1 MAKGPKGEKRKAD
14 VIGNA
19 VLVMRIATGQV
30 KETDPAAGKNPAAV
44 ALGKLG
50 GAKGGKARA
59 SSLSSSERRE
69 IASRAA
75 KARWKK

>member
-30 KETDPAAGKNPAAV
+30 DETDPAAGKNPAAV
-44 ALGKLG
+44 ALGKRG
-50 GAKGGKARA
+50 GAARA
-59 SSLSSSERRE
+59 ASLGKKKRSE
-69 IASRAA
+69 IAKRAA
-75 KARWKK
+75 KARWSK